1 MQQMLRYFKRQAD
14 WLLVQKCCLT
24 PFINHLV
31 WHVVVYIPKVFKM
44 ISRWA
49 LTLLTW
55 LEHLFTS
62 QRAKHGSVSSGYDN
76 DLLGHSV
83 SQARTFGSS
92 LSTSSAY
99 QRFTT
104 KWNQFQLPFSL
115 HFLNSRMKLYL
126 VHDNSR
132 SASYK
137 LFYPA
142 LSFTLNFKII

>member
-1 MQQMLRYFKRQAD
+1 MVVERCNRQFGCETIHPTEKFNFNEFVANVLRDNMGMIIYDFWGCGGCQR
-14 WLLVQKCCLT
+14 
-24 PFINHLV
+24 
-31 WHVVVYIPKVFKM
+31 PKT
-44 ISRWA
+44 SY
-49 LTLLTW
+49 LGCTLWRFNSTL
-55 LEHLFTS
+55 
-62 QRAKHGSVSSGYDN
+62 
-76 DLLGHSV
+76 
-83 SQARTFGSS
+83 GSS